1 MQNTNKKHKAIPW
14 QEKVNI
20 QLWNKKNNNARKSDT
35 NINQEMYKYSY
46 NINQLYE
53 DIKNQCCKNYN
64 N

>member
-53 DIKNQCCKNYN
+53 DIKNQCCKNHN

>member
-1 MQNTNKKHKAIPW
+1 MKQ
-14 QEKVNI
+14 
-20 QLWNKKNNNARKSDT
+20 KNNNARKSDT
-35 NINQEMYKYSY
+35 NINQEMHKYSY

>member
-20 QLWNKKNNNARKSDT
+20 QLWNKKNNNARKSNT

>member
-35 NINQEMYKYSY
+35 NINEEMYKYSY